1 MILLDTN
8 FLIRSLIKDSQEA
21 SWILQW
27 MKTDQRFVTS
37 SLCWYEFL
45 CGPVND
51 QQIALV
57 SNIIEKNFADV
68 TQATSTIAAKLWNS
82 IGRNR
87 NHRFDSLIAASAIE
101 HNFELATSNLTDF
114 KLFQPYGL
122 KLVNEFSS

>member
-8 FLIRSLIKDSQEA
+8 FLIRGLIKDSKEA

-27 MKTDQRFVTS
+27 MMDDQSLATS

-45 CGPVND
+45 CGPVSK
-51 QQIALV
+51 QQISLV
-57 SNIIEKNFADV
+57 STIIKNDILDFTQV
-68 TQATSTIAAKLWNS
+68 TSNIAAKLWNS

-101 HNFELATSNLTDF
+101 HNSELATSNISDF
-114 KLFQPYGL
+114 KLFKPYGL
-122 KLVNEFSS
+122 KLISD